1 MRLLLLVTIPVV
13 GRDDG
18 RESPRSTESRK
29 RKERSIEESG
39 DGGTTLQN
47 QTKTRAVGQSCPMMA
62 RMMSERK
69 RTTTTM
75 TGTKGIMVKGKIKRK
90 KGAMLMIQQ
99 RTGDVEKIENEADTI
114 GKDGGDGTLRNP
126 KTTMTTVA
134 GRSHPTMV
142 MVTAGMLGLKTRR
155 KTMVVAKG
163 GMTPKRKIKRKKEAM
178 MSQEV
183 TDGVEN
189 GIGIGMTENAAP
201 AKSTEKKILHRQQ
214 RMGRII

>member
-1 MRLLLLVTIPVV
+1 MRLLPVAILVV

-18 RESPRSTESRK
+18 RESPRRTESRK
-29 RKERSIEESG
+29 RKRRSIEESG

-62 RMMSERK
+62 RMMTERR
-69 RTTTTM
+69 RTTTMM
-75 TGTKGIMVKGKIKRK
+75 TGAKGIMVKGEIKRK
-90 KGAMLMIQQ
+90 KGVMLIPQ
-99 RTGDVEKIENEADTI
+99 RTDDVEKIEDEADNI
-114 GKDGGDGTLRNP
+114 GKEGGDGTLRNP
-126 KTTMTTVA
+126 KTTMTMVA
-134 GRSHPTMV
+134 GRSQPTMV

-155 KTMVVAKG
+155 KTMVVTQG